1 MYCTVM
7 AGLKVKQRHDTMLKI
22 KVSLHIFM
30 DVGRTEADANY

>member
-1 MYCTVM
+1 M

-30 DVGRTEADANY
+30 DVGRKEADANY